1 MGTKFST
8 LRASARRAASG
19 RRRIPAGVL
28 AAAPALL
35 LALPLLAAA
44 PPAHAAEVA
53 YRVEGRDARLVLRWR
68 KPVTYSFK
76 KVGSLY
82 LFRFSRPVAGSV
94 APFAASVR
102 KLVGQVRLLGK
113 GRVLMVR
120 TRPGKVALRHR
131 KNGNAIIIVLR
142 DLAAAAGHKPA
153 GKTASKPV
161 TPQRVPLSVI
171 GLGKKGGYML
181 AFRWRIP
188 FEYRVAAQRRR
199 VTLVFSRPGRI
210 VPSAVALRNLRQRGI
225 AMTQRSLGGTIIVTL
240 SFKKD
245 VRVRAARK
253 GGALR
258 LDVTPVAGA
267 PARPPRRPGAINPR
281 LTVSAVGGGTRLAFD
296 WPVSVSAAAFR
307 YGGHLWLVFG
317 APARFNLSIARQ
329 RLGKDVED
337 IEQTL
342 LDNATIVRLR
352 TSRQV
357 SAVLERE
364 GWEWRVTL
372 RRGRLLPR
380 TPIFVKV
387 DPKKGRGGT
396 VTMRAGAAGSVIT
409 ITDPAVGSTLF
420 ILPLRAPGLG
430 IERGKRF
437 PTFRLLP
444 SVQGIVVEPLSDG
457 LTVAVRGDMVEITN
471 PHGLFVS
478 GDR

>member
-1 MGTKFST
+1 MGTT
-8 LRASARRAASG
+8 NLTGLRAAGGGAWRAVLLV
-19 RRRIPAGVL
+19 AGLV
-28 AAAPALL
+28 AFNQALVST
-35 LALPLLAAA
+35 AT
-44 PPAHAAEVA
+44 AAEVA
-53 YRVEGRDARLVLRWR
+53 YRVEGREARLALRWR
-68 KPVTYSFK
+68 RPVTYKFK
-76 KVGSLY
+76 QVGSLY
-82 LFRFSRPVAGSV
+82 LFRFSRPVAGSIK
-94 APFAASVR
+94 PFAASVR
-102 KLVGQVRLLGK
+102 KLVKDVRLLGK
-113 GRVLMVR
+113 GRVLMLR
-120 TRPGKVALRHR
+120 ARPGKVTIRHSQ
-131 KNGNAIIIVLR
+131 NGNTIVVVLR
-142 DLAAAAGHKPA
+142 DRAAAAGRDPGKKA
-153 GKTASKPV
+153 GRRVA
-161 TPQRVPLSVI
+161 PQKVPLSVVN
-171 GLGKKGGYML
+171 LGGRRGYML

-210 VPSAVALRNLRQRGI
+210 VLSPVVRRNLRQRGI
-225 AMTQRSLGGTIIVTL
+225 ALTRKSLGGTIIVTL
-240 SFKKD
+240 AFAENVS
-245 VRVRAARK
+245 VRAMRK

-258 LDVTPVAGA
+258 LDVRPVAGV
-267 PARPPRRPGAINPR
+267 PPVADRRRAAGAINPR
-281 LTVSAVGGGTRLAFD
+281 LSVSAVSGGTQLVFD

-317 APARFNLSIARQ
+317 APARFNLAIARQ

-352 TSRQV
+352 TGRRV

-387 DPKKGRGGT
+387 DPKAGRGGV

-457 LTVAVRGDMVEITN
+457 LTVAVRGDTVEITN